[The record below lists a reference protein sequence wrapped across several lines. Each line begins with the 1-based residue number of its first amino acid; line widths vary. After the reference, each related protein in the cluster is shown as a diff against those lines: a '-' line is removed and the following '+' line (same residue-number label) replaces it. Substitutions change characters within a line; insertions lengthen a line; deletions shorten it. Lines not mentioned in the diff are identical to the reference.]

1 MTASD
6 MTTLGGLYRQI
17 ESLLERGD
25 CSSPELVR
33 LFAEVA
39 KLQSGEEDVW
49 FNLDPKGISG
59 VARLGAGRGP
69 DADTSPSSASGW
81 R

>member
-6 MTTLGGLYRQI
+6 MTELGGLCRQI
-17 ESLLERGD
+17 EGLLERGES
-25 CSSPELVR
+25 SSPELVR

-39 KLQSGEEDVW
+39 KLQSGEDVW
-49 FNLDPKGISG
+49 FNLDPKGIGG
-59 VARLGAGRGP
+59 VARLGADREP
-69 DADTSPSSASGW
+69 NADRPPNAASGW